1 MLDISGSIAD
11 MAQGLHQDMSCK
23 IKVKSQESGLNVFFR
38 REIGGV
44 EASEIFMHV
53 FNHFADLQRV
63 VTYPRNMLVIGNMS
77 KYVYIY
83 IYLYK
88 YLR

>member
-1 MLDISGSIAD
+1 MDISGSIAD

-44 EASEIFMHV
+44 EVSEIFMHV
-53 FNHFADLQRV
+53 FNHLADLPRV
-63 VTYPRNMLVIGNMS
+63 VTYPHNILMMGNMS
-77 KYVYIY
+77 KCIYKIY
-83 IYLYK
+83 IHK